1 MESLALLAALIVA
14 LSVLGGPL
22 ALLLARNLKSE
33 PKPSYI
39 RAVIASFVAI
49 PAFFTG
55 LNLILIDIGIGGR
68 IVGLVGVV
76 CGSLTIYKI
85 AKWIKELRASTIG
98 EN

>member
-22 ALLLARNLKSE
+22 ALLLTRNLKSE

-55 LNLILIDIGIGGR
+55 LKIG
-68 IVGLVGVV
+68 
-76 CGSLTIYKI
+76 
-85 AKWIKELRASTIG
+85 RAHV
-98 EN
+98 

>member
-55 LNLILIDIGIGGR
+55 LNLVLIDIGIGGR
-68 IVGLVGVV
+68 IVGLVGVL
-76 CGSLTIYKI
+76 CGALTIYKI
-85 AKWIKELRASTIG
+85 ARWIKELRASTIV

>member
-22 ALLLARNLKSE
+22 ALLLTRNLKSE

-49 PAFFTG
+49 PASFTG
-55 LNLILIDIGIGGR
+55 LNLVLIDIGIGGR

>member
-55 LNLILIDIGIGGR
+55 LNLVLIDIGIGGR

>member
-22 ALLLARNLKSE
+22 ALLLTRNLKSE

-55 LNLILIDIGIGGR
+55 LNLVLIDIGIGGR

-85 AKWIKELRASTIG
+85 AKWIKELRASAIG

>member
-14 LSVLGGPL
+14 ISVLGGPL
-22 ALLLARNLKSE
+22 AFLLSRNLKSE

-39 RAVIASFVAI
+39 RAVIASFIAI

-55 LNLILIDIGIGGR
+55 LNLVLIDIGIGGR

-85 AKWIKELRASTIG
+85 AKWIKALRASTIG

>member
-14 LSVLGGPL
+14 ISVLGGPL
-22 ALLLARNLKSE
+22 ALLLTRNLKSE

>member
-22 ALLLARNLKSE
+22 ALLLTRNLKSE

-55 LNLILIDIGIGGR
+55 LNLVLIDIGIGGR
-68 IVGLVGVV
+68 IVGLVGVL

-85 AKWIKELRASTIG
+85 AKWIKELRASTIV

>member
-22 ALLLARNLKSE
+22 ALLLTRNLKSE

-55 LNLILIDIGIGGR
+55 LNLVLIDIGIGGR
-68 IVGLVGVV
+68 IVGLVGVL

>member
-22 ALLLARNLKSE
+22 ALLLTRNLKSE

-55 LNLILIDIGIGGR
+55 LNLVLIDIGIGGR